1 MINISKDNGREQYVT
16 EYIADT
22 AEDIANLPTYCTV
35 GSTCFVIAT
44 SQVYMFNSN
53 KQWVEI

>member
-22 AEDIANLPTYCTV
+22 TEDIANLPTYCAV

-53 KQWVEI
+53 KQWIEI